1 MMVGLRVKRGLMRSE
16 INLELRKKKGG
27 TTMSTLLD
35 MVTELTDS
43 EETETTNPMRGL
55 LRSPDVRRRYLLG
68 GIATITLVGRNAR
81 YTYRITKKFFDGK
94 PKPFFFVSVL
104 VGSDNWTNYKYA
116 GTLSETTLE
125 LRSSAKSKIADTA
138 PSVAAFRW
146 AMAHLDS
153 DRFEFWHEGHC
164 CRCGK
169 KLTVPESIER
179 GMGPDCATK

>member
-1 MMVGLRVKRGLMRSE
+1 
-16 INLELRKKKGG
+16 
-27 TTMSTLLD
+27 MSTLLE
-35 MVTELTDS
+35 MVTEFTGRAAHN
-43 EETETTNPMRGL
+43 EEPETLNPMRGM
-55 LRSPDVRRRYLLG
+55 LRTADLRRHYLLG
-68 GIATITLVGRNAR
+68 GKATITLVGHNAR

-104 VGSDNWTNYKYA
+104 VGPDNWMNYKYA

-138 PSVAAFRW
+138 PSVVAFRW